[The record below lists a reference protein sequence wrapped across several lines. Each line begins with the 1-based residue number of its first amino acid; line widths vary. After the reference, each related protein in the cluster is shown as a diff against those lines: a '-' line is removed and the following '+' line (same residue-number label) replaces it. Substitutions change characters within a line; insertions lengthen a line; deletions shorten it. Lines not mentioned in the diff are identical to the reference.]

1 MNNGIILFAVAA
13 FLLMTFRLVT
23 VLRIKNAPRGNKRMA
38 WLLYGIGIGAL
49 AGAVL
54 VLINTVSA

>member
-1 MNNGIILFAVAA
+1 MNGIILFAAAA

-23 VLRIKNAPRGNKRMA
+23 VVRMKNAPRGNKRMA

-54 VLINTVSA
+54 VLMNTMPA